1 MMKTLR
7 TFGSPIALA
16 AALALAAPLLFAN
29 ATASGLS
36 VDRTIVIDSST
47 RWVNVNGGNVIRF
60 IANGQSF
67 DHRFNSYTHSHVYD
81 LGKIAPAG
89 ALNRSV
95 KVYVSPDDRFT
106 G

>member
-1 MMKTLR
+1 MMKTLH
-7 TFGSPIALA
+7 TFGSPIVLA
-16 AALALAAPLLFAN
+16 AALVLVAPLLVAN
-29 ATASGLS
+29 ATASGLG

-47 RWVNVNGGNVIRF
+47 RWVNVNGGDVIRF

-67 DHRFNSYTHSHVYD
+67 DYRFNSYTQSHVYD
-81 LGKIAPAG
+81 LGKIAPTG

-95 KVYVSPDDRFT
+95 KVYVSADDRFT